1 MVFNCE
7 KGMFILERNYR
18 DAFKLEDFISK
29 YLEEY
34 FNKYEYIVG
43 DISSQILRL
52 KGFDTNP
59 KSKNYYKFIDSYLDT
74 SCALGCP
81 FYVLKRIHTEEEY
94 KILEESFV
102 SQEETPR
109 IVVKDMPK
117 ENFDKESL
125 NLISNQGQ
133 NPHIVI
139 DSYKMNEIKI
149 GKLPQELKEDIK
161 DNSNKN
167 KNVKKPEE
175 EKKQENVEMYVSSS
189 PDFDP
194 SKKKKPN
201 KHNMNNNRPNNKGNQ
216 NNKNF
221 KKYNGSKEV

>member
-1 MVFNCE
+1 MVINCE
-7 KGMFILERNYR
+7 KGMYLLERNYR
-18 DAFKLEDFISK
+18 DAFKLEEFISK

-59 KSKNYYKFIDSYLDT
+59 KSKNYYKFIDNYLDS
-74 SCALGCP
+74 SCAIGCP
-81 FYVLKRIHTEEEY
+81 FYVLRRIHSEEEY
-94 KILEESFV
+94 KKLESESSV
-102 SQEETPR
+102 KEETPR
-109 IVVKDMPK
+109 IVIKDMPK

-125 NLISNQGQ
+125 NLISNNTG

-149 GKLPQELKEDIK
+149 GKLPLELKEEIK
-161 DNSNKN
+161 DNPNRGKA
-167 KNVKKPEE
+167 PA
-175 EKKQENVEMYVSSS
+175 KKQEVEKVENVEMYVSSS

-201 KHNMNNNRPNNKGNQ
+201 KHNNNNNRNNNNK

-221 KKYNGSKEV
+221 KKFNGNKEV